1 MPETPHREHLL
12 KIGVSGVRGV
22 VGEFFTPSIASA
34 FAQAFGSYVGRG
46 RVVLGRDTRA
56 SGEMLTHAVT
66 CGLLASGCD
75 VVQLGVIPTP
85 SLQVYVAATQA
96 RGGLAITASHNP
108 AEYNAVKLFNSLG
121 LFFNT
126 YERSELLD
134 LYHQRSFV
142 EATNAEIGEVT
153 IERGDA
159 TRFHLD
165 RVLAQIDLPR
175 VRTRKFRVALD
186 GVNGAGS
193 VVSPAFLRT
202 DLQCVLHAMSIDPT
216 KPFPRVP
223 EPRRDT
229 LGKLAE
235 LVADTHA
242 EIGFA
247 QDPDG
252 DRLAVVDER
261 GRVLDNDDV
270 LALAVDAVLRRTP
283 GDVVVN
289 LTTSSVIDDVA
300 RAHGRRVHR
309 TAVGEANVVEM
320 MQAIDAAIGGEGS
333 NGGIIVPVV
342 HLCRDSYVGMALLL
356 DRMAETGK
364 SISALAGALP
374 RYARRLGT
382 VPFEHGRL
390 GQMMQ
395 ALEEAFPSSTAD
407 RTDGLKVAFAQGWVH
422 VRASNTEPIMRLA
435 VETRTQTETDA
446 IYRRVL
452 QLLG

>member
-186 GVNGAGS
+186 GVNVYEHA
-193 VVSPAFLRT
+193 AAA
-202 DLQCVLHAMSIDPT
+202 CV
-216 KPFPRVP
+216 
-223 EPRRDT
+223 
-229 LGKLAE
+229 
-235 LVADTHA
+235 
-242 EIGFA
+242 
-247 QDPDG
+247 
-252 DRLAVVDER
+252 
-261 GRVLDNDDV
+261 
-270 LALAVDAVLRRTP
+270 
-283 GDVVVN
+283 
-289 LTTSSVIDDVA
+289 
-300 RAHGRRVHR
+300 
-309 TAVGEANVVEM
+309 
-320 MQAIDAAIGGEGS
+320 
-333 NGGIIVPVV
+333 
-342 HLCRDSYVGMALLL
+342 
-356 DRMAETGK
+356 
-364 SISALAGALP
+364 
-374 RYARRLGT
+374 T
-382 VPFEHGRL
+382 V
-390 GQMMQ
+390 
-395 ALEEAFPSSTAD
+395 
-407 RTDGLKVAFAQGWVH
+407 
-422 VRASNTEPIMRLA
+422 
-435 VETRTQTETDA
+435 
-446 IYRRVL
+446 
-452 QLLG
+452 